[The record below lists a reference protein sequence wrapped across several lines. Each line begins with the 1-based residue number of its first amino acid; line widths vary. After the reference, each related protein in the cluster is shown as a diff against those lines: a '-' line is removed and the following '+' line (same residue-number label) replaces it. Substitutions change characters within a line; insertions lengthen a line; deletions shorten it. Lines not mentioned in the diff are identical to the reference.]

1 MYLMNHPVLNCQSWK
16 VLGSSIGI
24 CCATMTALSLLT
36 ACSKPTGSSAIPSD
50 KPVYAERPLLK
61 LLDANSTGI
70 DFANNIKVTF
80 ELNLTNNVNNS
91 NGGGVAIFDA
101 NNDGLPDIYFIAST
115 GINKFYVNK
124 GNMKFEDKTQTAGL
138 ESDGGFEMAVTAAD
152 VNADGY
158 LDIYI
163 CRGGPKANDDRRNR
177 LYINNKDLT
186 FTEQAKAYGLDD
198 ISASSGANF
207 FDYDLDGDLDL
218 YLLNYPDDFGYTNRI
233 MVQPNKD
240 STAVEPIL
248 TPQSPY
254 DSDRLYRNDGPPKPD
269 GSGGFT
275 DVSKAAGIWNFGY
288 GLSVTVEDF
297 NRDGWPDVYV
307 ANDFIQPDR
316 LYINQRNGTFL
327 DQLKDFMQH
336 TTQHTMGVDLADMDN
351 DGLFDHFAVDMLTH
365 TQYRRKTIVT
375 TNNQNKYSALIQ
387 NNYFPPVVRNTL
399 QHNNGNF
406 TFSDIACMA
415 NVYQTEWSWS
425 GLMVDLD
432 NDGWKDL
439 MVTNGYQYETS
450 DMDFLNFRFQDIK
463 AKGSI
468 EDQFANVEEFLKL
481 IPQYKT
487 NDFVYRNTGNL
498 VFEDKSGIWMTE
510 LPTWSNGA
518 AYGDLDQDGDMDY
531 VVSNLDEP
539 AFVYENLA
547 TAETNNH
554 YLQFVCEGPTQNP
567 FGVGASVTVY
577 QDSLK
582 QYQYLNPTRGIYSSV
597 QHLLHFGLGSATSID
612 SAVVIWPDGMSET
625 LTHVSANQRITVH
638 YKNANRRFKPGAVSQ
653 GLYQNVTSKGVLP
666 FRHVENAYDDF
677 ENTFLLPWA
686 LSDLG
691 PLMSTADV
699 NKDGLTDVFI
709 GNSFGKPSGL
719 YIQKQDGTFGLN
731 DRTLWLSDTLYEAH
745 GSHFFDADMDG
756 DMDLL
761 IINGGYES
769 ISPQAWQSRL
779 FINIGPNQFKEAK
792 GAIPLL
798 EGVSLRATSFDY
810 DADGDIDLII
820 GGRVLP
826 GKYPLSPSSYIL
838 RNDRNRFVDVTAD
851 VAPEFSHV
859 GMITDLQ
866 IANID
871 DDPAPELIVVGEWM
885 PITIFKIQNGKFT
898 TVPGKT
904 YGLDQSNGFW
914 NKLLVADLDRDG
926 DMDLLTGNLGLNSSY
941 RASVTSPLQIYASD
955 FDGNGSI
962 DPVITYY
969 EGSTCYPL
977 VQKDVLIKQIPILKK
992 KFVYYKDY
1000 ASASIDEVFTPKQLK
1015 SATLLSVYMLE
1026 SGWWENRDGKFTFHP
1041 FPIQAQASPVNSIVL
1056 DDLDGDGSAEL
1067 FVAGNKFRME
1077 VETGRMD
1084 AGTGA
1089 YFKIGP
1095 GGSLHFVPN
1104 LKTGIWASKDV
1115 RDVVFIHGPAGIKTL
1130 LIANN
1135 DDALEVYSKRD

>member
-1 MYLMNHPVLNCQSWK
+1 MFHSHFHYGHCRRLFSTSWILTASLAA
-16 VLGSSIGI
+16 VTLLG
-24 CCATMTALSLLT
+24 
-36 ACSKPTGSSAIPSD
+36 ACSKNTDSSGIPGD
-50 KPVYAERPLLK
+50 KPLIADKPLLR
-61 LLDANSTGI
+61 LLDAKDTGI
-70 DFANNIKVTF
+70 DFANTIKVTF
-80 ELNLTNNVNNS
+80 DLNLTNNVNNS

-101 NNDGLPDIYFIAST
+101 NNDSLPDIYFIAST

-124 GNMKFEDKTQTAGL
+124 GDMKFEDITQKAGL
-138 ESDGGFEMAVTAAD
+138 ESDGGFEMTVTTAD

-163 CRGGPKANDDRRNR
+163 CRGGPKPTDERRNR
-177 LYINNKDLT
+177 LYINNHDLT
-186 FTEQAKAYGLDD
+186 FTEQAKRYGLDD

-218 YLLNYPDDFGYTNRI
+218 YLLNYPEDFGYTNRI

-254 DSDRLYRNDGPPKPD
+254 DSDRLYRNDGPPKDD
-269 GSGGFT
+269 GTGGFT

-297 NRDGWPDVYV
+297 NEDGWPDVYV

-316 LYINQRNGTFL
+316 LYINQKDGTFS
-327 DQLKDFMQH
+327 DRLKDFMQH
-336 TTQHTMGVDLADMDN
+336 TTQHTMGIDLADMDN
-351 DGLFDHFAVDMLTH
+351 DGLFDLFAADMLTH

-375 TNNQNKYSALIQ
+375 TNNQNKYSALMQ

-399 QHNNGNF
+399 QHNNGNQ

-425 GLMVDLD
+425 GLLVDLD
-432 NDGWKDL
+432 NDSWKDL
-439 MVTNGYQYETS
+439 VVTNGYQFETA
-450 DMDFLNFRFQDIK
+450 DMDFLNFKFQDIK

-468 EDQFANVEEFLKL
+468 EDQFANIDEFLKL

-487 NDFVYRNTGNL
+487 NDFVFRNTGNL
-498 VFEDKSGIWMTE
+498 VFEDKSGVWMTE

-518 AYGDLDQDGDMDY
+518 AYGDLDHDGDMDY

-547 TAETNNH
+547 TKENGNH
-554 YLQFVCEGPTQNP
+554 YLQIVCQGPAQNP
-567 FGVGASVTVY
+567 FGIGTSVTLY
-577 QDSLK
+577 YDSVK
-582 QYQYLNPTRGIYSSV
+582 QYQYLNPTKGIYSSMEPM
-597 QHLLHFGLGSATSID
+597 LHFGLGTLTMID
-612 SAVVIWPDGMSET
+612 SAVVVWPDGMSQT
-625 LTHVSANQRITVH
+625 LTELKANQRISIT
-638 YKNANRRFKPGAVSQ
+638 YPEASRRYLRKLNAPGMYRN
-653 GLYQNVTSKGVLP
+653 LTSSGVLP
-666 FRHVENAYDDF
+666 FTHVENPYVDF

-691 PLMSTADV
+691 PLMSVADI

-709 GNSFGKPSGL
+709 GNSFGKSSGL
-719 YIQKQDGTFGLN
+719 YVQKSNGTFELN
-731 DRTLWLSDTLYEAH
+731 DRALWVSDTLYEAH

-769 ISPQAWQSRL
+769 ISPQAWQIRL

-798 EGVSLRATSFDY
+798 EGVSLRAISYDY

-826 GKYPLSPSSYIL
+826 GKYPLAPASYIL
-838 RNDRNRFVDVTAD
+838 RNDRNRFVDVTAE
-851 VAPEFSHV
+851 VAPEFSRI

-871 DDPAPELIVVGEWM
+871 DDAAPELIVVGEWM
-885 PITIFKIQNGKFT
+885 PVTVFKIQNGKFSLT
-898 TVPGKT
+898 EGKK
-904 YGLDQSNGFW
+904 YGFEYSNGFW
-914 NKLLVADLDRDG
+914 NRLLVTDFDKDG
-926 DMDLLTGNLGLNSSY
+926 DLDLLTGNLGMNSNY
-941 RASVTSPLQIYASD
+941 RASVESPIQVYASD

-962 DPVITYY
+962 DPVITYF
-969 EGSTCYPL
+969 EGTTCYPL
-977 VQKDVLIKQIPILKK
+977 VQKDALIKQIPILKK

-1000 ASASIDEVFTPKQLK
+1000 ASASIEDVFTPKQLK
-1015 SATLLSVYMLE
+1015 SATVLSTYMVE
-1026 SGWWENRDGKFTFHP
+1026 SGWWQNDHGRFTFHA
-1041 FPIQAQASPVNSIVL
+1041 FPIQAQASPVNSIVV
-1056 DDLDGDGSAEL
+1056 DDLDEDGFPEL
-1067 FVAGNKFRME
+1067 FVAGNKYHME
-1077 VETGRMD
+1077 VETGRLD
-1084 AGTGA
+1084 AGIGS
-1089 YFKIGP
+1089 YFEIGP
-1095 GGSLHFVPN
+1095 KGSLQYVPN
-1104 LKTGIWASKDV
+1104 VKTGLWASKDV
-1115 RDVVFIHGPAGIKTL
+1115 RDVAVLHGNDGQKTIL
-1130 LIANN
+1130 VANN
-1135 DDALEVYSKRD
+1135 NDVLQVYRLQH